1 MADVHAVTGAFSY
14 TGAYIT
20 RRLLD
25 RGVHVRTL
33 TNHPRQDHELFGRVD
48 VHPLRFDDTD
58 RLAESLSGASV
69 LYNTYWI
76 RFPHG
81 TMTYDGAVA
90 NTRALIAAAERAG
103 VRRIVHVSIAHAD
116 PASSLPYYRGKG
128 ELEGAVR
135 ASAMSHAIL
144 RPTVIYGQEDVLI
157 NNIAWL
163 LRRFPVFA
171 VPGDGRYR
179 LQPVFVD
186 DLAALAVDCAM
197 RDEDLT
203 IDAVGPE
210 TYTFDEL
217 VKLLARAMGQ
227 RARLVRLPPRLALLA
242 SRVIG
247 YGLRDVVLTAD
258 EVRGLMAGLLAT
270 ESAPVGSTLL
280 SHWLGEHGSSFGR
293 RYASELARHYR

>member
-1 MADVHAVTGAFSY
+1 
-14 TGAYIT
+14 
-20 RRLLD
+20 
-25 RGVHVRTL
+25 
-33 TNHPRQDHELFGRVD
+33 
-48 VHPLRFDDTD
+48 
-58 RLAESLSGASV
+58 V

-76 RFPHG
+76 RFPYG
-81 TMTYDGAVA
+81 TMTYDEAVA
-90 NTRALIAAAERAG
+90 NTRSLIAAAEMAG

-128 ELEGAVR
+128 ELEEAVR
-135 ASAMSHAIL
+135 SSSMSHAIL
-144 RPTVIYGQEDVLI
+144 RPTVIFGREDVLI

-197 RDEDLT
+197 KDEDLV

-217 VKLLARAMGQ
+217 VRLLARATGR
-227 RARLVRLPPRLALLA
+227 RARLLHLPPRLALLA

-270 ESAPVGSTLL
+270 ESPPAGSTRL
-280 SHWLGEHGSSFGR
+280 SHWLEEHGSAFGR